1 MHKRLSLDGL
11 PFADHPA
18 LFGADRTPGLV
29 AADDLKKG
37 LITSWWRDQGQ
48 TRRLEE
54 AFAPFLWLADRS
66 LLGGYRGEA
75 EVVHLEGE
83 GEFRFLVR
91 VPSMVD
97 LRALSKHLAFAAGV
111 SPNHPDSPQLFQ
123 ADAVHLYLMH
133 TGRTFFGGMALG
145 DLRRMQVHLIADVAE
160 GFEFSAPERDALLAV
175 VLTAST
181 GTVRTFWAADLGEK
195 QVLEAL
201 IAEVQ
206 AFDPDVLEGHNLFK
220 EVLPFLA
227 ARARIHG
234 VRPALGRDGALP
246 GSRPSRL
253 QVAEKTLDYPRWD
266 LPGRSL
272 LDTWI
277 LAQMY
282 DVSSRE
288 LESLELHDVAVQLGV
303 AGAGDRVE
311 EWEFA
316 RIFRKDRPRAEEV
329 LRQQVEELRAVADV
343 LTYPYFLQSQVFPHA
358 YQNVVLRGTA
368 TRINSL
374 FLREYLR
381 QGRALPPRPVVK
393 PFAGGLTAQ
402 EHEGLAHN
410 VLHCDV
416 QSLYPSL
423 MLTWGLRPKGDSL
436 DIFLGMLGRLRQFR
450 LEARG
455 LERQALKP
463 EEKRFYGALQNT
475 FKILINS
482 FYGYLGFS
490 QGNFAD
496 FETAAEVTAR
506 GRELLTR
513 MIDWLKQQGARI
525 LEVDTD
531 GIYFVPPPSLAGPQA
546 EEALVEALNQELPEG
561 IRVDLDGRYVAM
573 YCHRMKNYALL
584 DAEGTV
590 TLRGSGLRSRSQ
602 EPFLRQATE
611 EMLTLALRGRAAE
624 IPALF
629 DGLAADLRARRLPV
643 KNLART
649 ETLSE
654 SPEGYLKKIEAGS
667 RNRAAAYELA
677 LASGRN
683 LRAGDTVSYYIT
695 GEKATVTAYDNSRL
709 VTDHD
714 PSRPDENPAYY
725 QKKLH
730 ELYRKFAPTLAL
742 PDWKPQ
748 DQDPS
753 RSR

>member
-1 MHKRLSLDGL
+1 MQNRLSLDGL

-18 LFGADRTPGLV
+18 LFGADRAPGLV

-37 LITSWWRDQGQ
+37 LITTWWRNQEQ
-48 TRRLEE
+48 ILKHEE
-54 AFAPFLWLADRS
+54 PFQPFLWLADRS
-66 LLGGYRGEA
+66 LMGGYRGEA
-75 EVVHLEGE
+75 EVVPLEGE

-91 VPSMVD
+91 VPNMLD
-97 LRALSKHLAFAAGV
+97 LRALSKHLATAAGV
-111 SPNHPDSPQLFQ
+111 SPNHPDSPQLFP
-123 ADAVHLYLMH
+123 ADAVHLYLLQ
-133 TGRTFFGGMALG
+133 TGRTFFGGMAFG
-145 DLRRMQVHLIADVAE
+145 DLRRMQVHLVADVAE
-160 GFEFSAPERDALLAV
+160 GFEFSAPERDPLLALA
-175 VLTAST
+175 LTDST
-181 GTVRTFWAADLGEK
+181 GGLQTFWVAEVGEK
-195 QVLEAL
+195 EALEAFV
-201 IAEVQ
+201 AGVQ

-220 EVLPFLA
+220 RILPFLA
-227 ARARIHG
+227 ARARAQG
-234 VRPALGRDGALP
+234 VKLALGRDRAVP
-246 GSRPSRL
+246 GSRQSRL

-266 LPGRSL
+266 LAGRSL

-288 LESLELHDVAVQLGV
+288 LESLELHDVATQLGV
-303 AGAGDRVE
+303 AHASASLEEWEVPRLFRTDRPRVE
-311 EWEFA
+311 EA
-316 RIFRKDRPRAEEV
+316 V
-329 LRQQVEELRAVADV
+329 RQDVEELRSVADV
-343 LTYPYFLQSQVFPHA
+343 LTYPYFLQSQIFPHT
-358 YQNVVLRGTA
+358 YQNMVLRGTA

-381 QGRALPPRPVVK
+381 HGRSLPPRPVVK

-402 EHEGLAHN
+402 EHEGLAHD

-423 MLTWGLRPKGDSL
+423 MLTWGLRPKGDTL
-436 DIFLGMLGRLRQFR
+436 DIFLGMLGRLREFR
-450 LEARG
+450 LEARR
-455 LERQALKP
+455 LERQAADP

-496 FETAAEVTAR
+496 FEAAAEVTAR

-513 MIDWLKQQGARI
+513 MIAWLKGQGARI

-546 EEALVEALNQELPEG
+546 EEALVQALNDELPEG
-561 IRVDLDGRYVAM
+561 IRVDLDGRYVSM

-584 DAEGTV
+584 DPDGTV

-602 EPFLRQATE
+602 EPFLRQTTE
-611 EMLTLALRGRAAE
+611 EMLTLALQDRAAE

-629 DGLAADLRARRLPV
+629 DRVAADLQARRVPAKSLS
-643 KNLART
+643 RT

-654 SPEGYLKKIEAGS
+654 SPDGYLKKIEAGS

-677 LASGRN
+677 LASGRD

-695 GEKATVTAYDNSRL
+695 GDKATVTAYDNCRL
-709 VTDHD
+709 LTEHD

-725 QKKLH
+725 QKKLR
-730 ELYRKFAPTLAL
+730 ELYRKFAPGLAL
-742 PDWKPQ
+742 PDWKP
-748 DQDPS
+748 
-753 RSR
+753 

>member
-1 MHKRLSLDGL
+1 MQNRLTLDGL

-37 LITSWWRDQGQ
+37 LITTWWRDQGQ
-48 TRRLEE
+48 TRRQEE

-75 EVVHLEGE
+75 EVVDLQGE

-91 VPSMVD
+91 VPSMAD
-97 LRALSKHLAFAAGV
+97 LRSLSKHVAAAAGV
-111 SPNHPDSPQLFQ
+111 SPNHPDSPQLFHG
-123 ADAVHLYLMH
+123 DAVHLYLMK

-145 DLRRMQVHLIADVAE
+145 DLRRMQVHLAADVAE
-160 GFEFSAPERDALLAV
+160 GFEFSVPDRDPLLGLALTTPQGAV
-175 VLTAST
+175 Q
-181 GTVRTFWAADLGEK
+181 TFWVAELGEK
-195 QVLEAL
+195 QVLEAFV
-201 IAEVQ
+201 AEVQ
-206 AFDPDVLEGHNLFK
+206 ACDPDVLEGHNLFK
-220 EVLPFLA
+220 GILPFLA
-227 ARARIHG
+227 ARARTHG
-234 VRPALGRDGALP
+234 VRLALGRDGALP

-253 QVAEKTLDYPRWD
+253 QVAEKTLDYPRWE
-266 LPGRSL
+266 LAGRSL

-288 LESLELHDVAVQLGV
+288 LESLGLHDVAVQLGV
-303 AGAGDRVE
+303 ARARGSLE
-311 EWEFA
+311 EWELPGV
-316 RIFRKDRPRAEEV
+316 FRRDRPRAEEAFG
-329 LRQQVEELRAVADV
+329 QQIQELRAVADT

-358 YQNVVLRGTA
+358 YQNVILRGTA

-381 QGRALPPRPVVK
+381 QGRALPPRPLVK

-402 EHEGLAHN
+402 EHEGLALN

-423 MLTWGLRPKGDSL
+423 MLTWGLRPKGDTL

-455 LERQALKP
+455 LERQAREP

-482 FYGYLGFS
+482 FYGYLGFG

-513 MIDWLKQQGARI
+513 MIAWLKRQGARI

-531 GIYFVPPPSLAGPQA
+531 GIYFIPPPSLAGPQA
-546 EEALVEALNQELPEG
+546 EEALVEALNAELPEG

-584 DAEGTV
+584 DAAGTV

-611 EMLTLALRGRAAE
+611 DMLTLAMQGRTPE

-643 KNLART
+643 KSLART

-654 SPEGYLKKIEAGS
+654 SPDGYLKKIEAGS

-677 LASGRN
+677 LASGRD

-695 GEKATVTAYDNSRL
+695 GEKATVTAYDNCRL

-714 PSRPDENPAYY
+714 PTRPDENPAYY
-725 QKKLH
+725 QKKLR
-730 ELYRKFAPTLAL
+730 ELYRKFAPTLTL
-742 PDWKPQ
+742 PDWKP
-748 DQDPS
+748 
-753 RSR
+753 